1 MKPSI
6 RLDGITIREFTAGDE
21 ATLFEIFRSAIH
33 LVACE
38 DYDNDQLDAWV
49 PADYDAEQWRRRIRE
64 IQPFIAER
72 QGRVV
77 GYADLQ
83 PGGAIEHFFV
93 SGHHPRQGIG
103 TRLMEH
109 LLSRAEAR
117 RAADLSADVSLTA
130 QPFFARFGFVV
141 TERRAPRRR
150 GVVIP
155 TARMRRQA
163 AIPGTEGYAEQA
175 GELIARFESIPFE
188 LTHRA
193 ELRLL
198 PAGPARVL
206 DIGAGTGLAAAW
218 FAERGDSVLAVE
230 PVAAFRA
237 AGIERHP
244 HRAIEWLDDALP
256 ELAALL
262 ARRERFD
269 VIVLSAVWMHLDAA
283 QRQAALPRIAA
294 LLAPSGLLL
303 LSLRH
308 GPVPAGRRM
317 FDVSADETIDL
328 AQRLRLVTLL
338 RLEVDSFGAGN
349 RAAGVTWTR
358 LAFTSG
364 PGAAA

>member
-1 MKPSI
+1 MKPSF
-6 RLDGITIREFTAGDE
+6 RFDGITIREFADGDE
-21 ATLFEIFRSAIH
+21 ATLFEVFRSAVH

-38 DYDNDQLDAWV
+38 DYDNDQLHAWA
-49 PADYDAEQWRRRIRE
+49 PADYDVEQWRQRIRE

-72 QGRVV
+72 QGSVV

-109 LLSRAEAR
+109 LLSRAEAQ
-117 RAADLSADVSLTA
+117 RAAALSADVSLTA
-130 QPFFARFGFVV
+130 RTFFARFGFVV
-141 TERRAPRRR
+141 TEQRAPRRR

-155 TARMRRQA
+155 TARMRREA
-163 AIPGTEGYAEQA
+163 AVPGTEGYAEQA
-175 GELIARFESIPFE
+175 AALISHYESIPFE

-198 PAGPARVL
+198 PTGPVRVL

-230 PVAAFRA
+230 PVEAFRA

-256 ELAALL
+256 ELAAVT
-262 ARRERFD
+262 ARHERFD
-269 VIVLSAVWMHLDAA
+269 VIVLSAVWMHLNEAE
-283 QRQAALPRIAA
+283 RRAALPRVAA

-308 GPVPAGRRM
+308 GPVPSGRRM
-317 FDVSADETIDL
+317 FDVTADETIEL
-328 AQRLRLVTLL
+328 AQRLGLEPLL
-338 RLEVDSFGAGN
+338 RLELDSFGAGN

-358 LAFTSG
+358 LAFRAR
-364 PGAAA
+364 P